1 MDPGELN
8 RGKRSGAREV
18 ARPVPD
24 KLSIWPVEG
33 GRFGIDA
40 TFTGV
45 SGYDRAERHE
55 RILSAAG
62 VRLQRPQ
69 RQRPARGVK
78 RAPEPLTRPSSR
90 TVKAPCTPRR
100 E

>member
-1 MDPGELN
+1 VDPGELN

-62 VRLQRPQ
+62 VRYQL
-69 RQRPARGVK
+69 RQELGGAWTLRLGPVPAADVGTAVD
-78 RAPEPLTRPSSR
+78 AF
-90 TVKAPCTPRR
+90 VGGGM
-100 E
+100 